1 MRISDWSSD
10 VCSSDLIIRD
20 VRYAQAFSFKY
31 SPRPGTPAADMAEQ
45 VSTPIMDERLQ
56 RLQALVNQH
65 QYEFNQAAIGKT
77 MPLLLERPGRH
88 AGQLVGK
95 SPWLQS
101 VHVQAQ
107 SARIGDMIEVDIVSA
122 GPNRSEDHPSELQ
135 SLMRISYAVFC
146 LTKNKKHPHHKNKH
160 KANPQLN

>member
-1 MRISDWSSD
+1 
-10 VCSSDLIIRD
+10 
-20 VRYAQAFSFKY
+20 
-31 SPRPGTPAADMAEQ
+31 MAEQ

-65 QYEFNQAAIGKT
+65 QYEFNKAAIGQT

-95 SPWLQS
+95 SPCLQS

-122 GPNRSEDHPSELQ
+122 GPNSLHGRSEEHTSEL
-135 SLMRISYAVFC
+135 
-146 LTKNKKHPHHKNKH
+146 P
-160 KANPQLN
+160 P

>member
-1 MRISDWSSD
+1 MILRQTRSTRTDTLFPYTTLFRSTDEDFEATLQIS
-10 VCSSDLIIRD
+10 RD

-88 AGQLVGK
+88 ARQQIGRA
-95 SPWLQS
+95 
-101 VHVQAQ
+101 HV
-107 SARIGDMIEVDIVSA
+107 
-122 GPNRSEDHPSELQ
+122 
-135 SLMRISYAVFC
+135 
-146 LTKNKKHPHHKNKH
+146 
-160 KANPQLN
+160 

>member
-77 MPLLLERPGRH
+77 MPRSEERR
-88 AGQLVGK
+88 VGK
-95 SPWLQS
+95 ECVSTCRFRWSPY
-101 VHVQAQ
+101 H
-107 SARIGDMIEVDIVSA
+107 
-122 GPNRSEDHPSELQ
+122 
-135 SLMRISYAVFC
+135 
-146 LTKNKKHPHHKNKH
+146 
-160 KANPQLN
+160 

>member
-10 VCSSDLIIRD
+10 VCPSDLPVQAGSDRILKAMNRSHSVKSYLDVLDKVRKTRPDIALSGDFIVGFPGETDEDFEATLQIIRD

-65 QYEFNQAAIGKT
+65 KYEFNKAAIGKT
-77 MPLLLERPGRH
+77 KPLL
-88 AGQLVGK
+88 
-95 SPWLQS
+95 
-101 VHVQAQ
+101 
-107 SARIGDMIEVDIVSA
+107 M
-122 GPNRSEDHPSELQ
+122 
-135 SLMRISYAVFC
+135 
-146 LTKNKKHPHHKNKH
+146 
-160 KANPQLN
+160 